1 MIEVV
6 SVSFT
11 TYEDGSIWLSYRQ
24 NERNYGYELRYPK
37 NILEPV
43 NENKI
48 PIDNL
53 KSKALIYDVLYSDNE
68 MLYIDELFDKGYY
81 DECKQLIEEDC
92 KLYPQIRNHIDYEPY
107 DNDTDT
113 LVIFGGIIT
122 EVLFLKE

>member
-6 SVSFT
+6 SISFT
-11 TYEDGSIWLSYRQ
+11 TYEDGSIWLSYKQ

-68 MLYIDELFDKGYY
+68 MLYIDELFDKDYY
-81 DECKQLIEEDC
+81 DKCKQLIEEDC
-92 KLYPQIRNHIDYEPY
+92 KLYPQIRDHIDYEPY